1 MEPTKNLRILSI
13 TSLAHFMND
22 GTFLV
27 FPLLIVYYTT
37 IYHVSVVFLGTLAI
51 IYTLLS
57 GLLSPFF
64 GDFADKH
71 DKDAVLM
78 ALGIFLEALSFL
90 FFALSFSIPSLIY
103 VLASL
108 AAVILG
114 IGQAFYHPIGG
125 AILSRVF
132 GKSAGRAL
140 GINGSMGSIGR
151 SVMPS
156 IVTFLILVFAEVT
169 GLLLVSAYMIVAS
182 LLIFF
187 GLRFYKRGSK
197 EEIRKSK
204 EKLESQFYRFLF
216 ILGSIV
222 FIRSM
227 FITGTTTFLGDFIY
241 DIYLSKTLA
250 GIFLT
255 VGFIGSVF
263 GQPVFGWITER
274 KGGRYAFVLSSIIS
288 IIFFLL
294 FLIFSNNLIVS
305 SLFYT
310 LFTFA
315 SFSSFPVLLGYVGQT
330 FPKSFFTVAN
340 SYIWGMGVTVGGAA
354 GTAVITLLLGMHFSI
369 LTSFYIMFGLA
380 IISALLMPL
389 IPKKISK

>member
-22 GTFLV
+22 GTFLI

-51 IYTLLS
+51 IYTVLS

-71 DKDAVLM
+71 DKDAELM
-78 ALGIFLEALSFL
+78 ALGIFLEAASLA
-90 FFALSFSIPSLIY
+90 FFALSFSFPSLIY
-103 VLASL
+103 VLSSL

-125 AILSRVF
+125 AILSRIF
-132 GKSAGRAL
+132 GKKAGRAL
-140 GINGSMGSIGR
+140 GINGAMGSIGR

-156 IVTFLILVFAEVT
+156 IVTLLILVFAEVT
-169 GLLLVSAYMIVAS
+169 GLFLVSAYMIAAS
-182 LLIFF
+182 LLILF
-187 GLRFYKRGSK
+187 GLRFYRRGS
-197 EEIRKSK
+197 EEEVRKSK
-204 EKLESQFYRFLF
+204 EKLESRFYKFLL

-241 DIYLSKTLA
+241 DIYLSKTLS

-263 GQPVFGWITER
+263 GQPVFGWITEK
-274 KGGRYAFVLSSIIS
+274 KGGRYAFVLSSIIA
-288 IIFFLL
+288 IVFFLL
-294 FLIFSNNLIVS
+294 FLIFSHNLIIS

-310 LFTFA
+310 LYTFA
-315 SFSSFPVLLGYVGQT
+315 AFSSFPVLLGYIGQT
-330 FPKSFFTVAN
+330 FPKNFFTVAN
-340 SYIWGMGVTVGGAA
+340 SYIWGVGVTVGGAA
-354 GTAVITLLLGMHFSI
+354 GTAVITILVGMHFSI
-369 LTSFYIMFGLA
+369 LTSFYVMFGLA
-380 IISALLMPL
+380 IFSAVLMPL
-389 IPKKISK
+389 IPKKAN